1 MRCDPIP
8 DLDNANGGITV
19 IYLLKMSSVQIE
31 CCSFFIFRSFFT
43 HYRKKGVMTIRKKR
57 EKPLIHL
64 LHNHVTLNDVVN
76 MIMAV
81 GGTAV
86 CGESK
91 EEAAEL
97 TSLSDALLINTG
109 MPTREK
115 LRAMILA
122 GQRANQLDIPVILD
136 PVGAG
141 ASSFR
146 REVLRELLFHVRFCC
161 IRGNGSEIASLCD
174 HSFTSKGPESVD
186 TMVTGEEIQELALHR
201 KSIVVAT
208 GKRDIIADGNQIFEY
223 PGASPLLKEFTG
235 GGCMLSGVLAVF
247 LAKSG
252 KTQSLRMQAV
262 QSALDLYRKNAKTS
276 MLRICSLQQ
285 FGTLSYKNALIDG
298 MSLYR
303 DEIAEIFEKQ

>member
-1 MRCDPIP
+1 
-8 DLDNANGGITV
+8 
-19 IYLLKMSSVQIE
+19 
-31 CCSFFIFRSFFT
+31 
-43 HYRKKGVMTIRKKR
+43 MTITNKR

-86 CGESK
+86 CGESE

-122 GQRANQLDIPVILD
+122 GQRANQLEIPVLLD

-146 REVLRELLFHVRFCC
+146 REVIRELLFHVRFCC
-161 IRGNGSEIASLCD
+161 IRGNNSEIASLCD

-186 TMVTGEEIQELALHR
+186 TMLTGEEIKALALR
-201 KSIVVAT
+201 SESIVVAT
-208 GKRDIIADGNQIFEY
+208 GKRDIVTDGGRIFEY

-252 KTQSLRMQAV
+252 KTRPVKLQAV
-262 QSALDLYRKNAKTS
+262 QSALDLYRKNAKDS
-276 MLRICSLQQ
+276 MMRTHPLGMS
-285 FGTLSYKNALIDG
+285 GTLSYKNALIDG